1 MQDTLITPT
10 IGLAPLTFD
19 SVVRNQPQANVP
31 RRGSLTVRR
40 ILLPFDL
47 SRASVCALRA
57 VTQVAEKI
65 GASIHLLHV
74 VKPADGQNPL
84 NIEPETNPADD
95 TVAEDSERMLKQ
107 WVKRVVDGR
116 AQTFVSVR
124 IGDPVDVIVARAVAT
139 RAELIVMSSRSCSA
153 SKNELQRS
161 TAERISRLAPCPVL
175 TIPEKCADELA
186 YSLEAFAAR
195 KWRTV
200 LLPVDFSGAA
210 QVALR
215 FAAELSQSNGARLL
229 LAHGSESNDPM
240 EKELRLRRWAE
251 ANLSE
256 PIPFETTVWPGGHS
270 LYAILFE
277 ALRAEANLIIMPT
290 RVGLWARRLRAGS
303 ITDGVLRQARCPVL
317 TVNENF
323 SLTEI

>member
-1 MQDTLITPT
+1 MPS

-19 SVVRNQPQANVP
+19 SVVGNEPRANVT
-31 RRGSLTVRR
+31 RRAGFTVRR

-57 VTQVAEKI
+57 VTQVAETI

-74 VKPADGQNPL
+74 VKPADRKNAL
-84 NIEPETNPADD
+84 NID
-95 TVAEDSERMLKQ
+95 TVAEESERMLRHWIQ
-107 WVKRVVDGR
+107 RVVEGR
-116 AQTFVSVR
+116 VQTFVSVR

-153 SKNELQRS
+153 LKNELQRS

-175 TIPEKCADELA
+175 TIPEKCADQLA
-186 YSLEAFAAR
+186 YSLEAFVAGE
-195 KWRTV
+195 WRTV
-200 LLPVDFSGAA
+200 LLPIDFSSAA

-215 FAAELSQSNGARLL
+215 LAAEVSQNKGAKLL
-229 LAHGSESNDPM
+229 LAHGCESNDPA
-240 EKELRLRRWAE
+240 ENELRLRRWAE

-256 PIPFETTVWPGGHS
+256 PVPLETTVWPGGHS
-270 LYAILFE
+270 LYAILSE

-290 RVGLWARRLRAGS
+290 RVGSWARRLRAGS
-303 ITDGVLRQARCPVL
+303 ITDGVLRQAHCPVL
-317 TVNENF
+317 SINENI
-323 SLTEI
+323 SLTEV